1 MKTFALLAAFAALPA
16 TTAFAQEERGRFALG
31 VQAGTPGA
39 GIQAQYSV
47 NDYIVLR
54 GSYDML
60 KWDADD
66 TYDGIDYN
74 ADIDFQSPG
83 AFVDIHPFRN
93 GFFVSGGA
101 YFGERGVD
109 LTSEPDEDVEL
120 GGFTFTPEQVGRL
133 NGRIDLESTAPF
145 IGLGYDNTFTRGGAW
160 GFRILAGAAFGD
172 APQVRLNASGG
183 TLSDQ
188 PLFQDILADEE
199 RDIQEE
205 ADNYEVLPVVQIGLN
220 YRF

>member
-1 MKTFALLAAFAALPA
+1 MKTVALLAAFAALPA
-16 TTAFAQEERGRFALG
+16 TAAFAQEDRGRFALG
-31 VQAGTPGA
+31 AQVGTPGA
-39 GIQAQYSV
+39 GLQAQYSV

-54 GSYDML
+54 GSYDVL
-60 KWDADD
+60 QWEADD
-66 TYDGIDYN
+66 TYDGVDYE

-83 AFVDIHPFRN
+83 AFVDIHPFKN

-109 LTSEPDEDVEL
+109 LTSNPDEDVEL
-120 GGFTFTPEQVGRL
+120 GGFTFTPEQVGTL

-145 IGLGYDNTFTRGGAW
+145 LGIGYDNTFTRGGAW

-172 APQVRLNASGG
+172 APQVRLRASGG
-183 TLSDQ
+183 TLSDD
-188 PLFQDILADEE
+188 PLFQEILADEE

>member
-1 MKTFALLAAFAALPA
+1 MKTVALLAAFAALPA
-16 TTAFAQEERGRFALG
+16 TTAFAQEDRGRFALG
-31 VQAGTPGA
+31 AQIGTPGA
-39 GIQAQYSV
+39 GLQAQYSV

-54 GSYDML
+54 GSYDVL
-60 KWDADD
+60 KWDTND
-66 TYDGIDYN
+66 TYDGVDYE

-83 AFVDIHPFRN
+83 AFVDVHPFKN

-109 LTSEPDEDVEL
+109 LTSAPDEDVEL
-120 GGFTFTPEQVGRL
+120 GGFTFTPEQVGTL
-133 NGRIDLESTAPF
+133 TGRIDLESTAPF
-145 IGLGYDNTFTRGGAW
+145 VGIGYDNTFTRGGAW
-160 GFRILAGAAFGD
+160 SFRVLAGAAFGD
-172 APQVRLNASGG
+172 APQVRLSASGG
-183 TLSDQ
+183 ALSDD
-188 PLFQDILADEE
+188 PLFQDILTEEE